1 MKIKTRCLETSHD
14 EAIIPRNIATSL
26 ELKEGDIL
34 TFESE
39 QGPIGLKTKIDSKEG
54 YDVVIPK
61 KYKNLINY
69 QSKVSLSQIANK
81 HVITLGADP
90 ECLIINKRTNRIE
103 NAKNLITK
111 AGRIKGYLGF
121 PNKGIN
127 TPRIGNFG
135 WDGAETQLE
144 LRPSP
149 IIFKES
155 SSHLVER
162 MRTLILNASELIGPD
177 YKIIARTYQNGVC
190 CGFHIHFGVPDLY
203 LFGKGV
209 ADYSSTNLFDLM
221 STDYSTL
228 SRMLTRSLDILI
240 GLPSLLSSE
249 EQRKRVMLSKYGKES
264 DSRKIHEFTV
274 EYRLCPGS
282 FLNSPYL
289 TKLLLDTS
297 STIALKAMDLL
308 REITNNY
315 DKKEVNDF
323 EVLEKKFLE
332 KMHCKNQN
340 KLVAILNG
348 YIKLENLEARKNIDV
363 LLQIAQELEING
375 YEQFINSIYFENQLN
390 DIDKDLAHTWSK
402 GTNARVEE
410 MELSKY

>member
-14 EAIIPRNIATSL
+14 EAIIPKNIATSL
-26 ELKEGDIL
+26 EVKDGDIL

-39 QGPIGLKTKIDSKEG
+39 QGPVGLKTKIDAKEG
-54 YDVVIPK
+54 YDVIIPR
-61 KYKNLINY
+61 KYKNLVNY
-69 QSKVSLSQIANK
+69 QSKVSLSQISNK
-81 HVITLGADP
+81 HIITLGADP
-90 ECLIINKRTNRIE
+90 ECLIINKETNRIE
-103 NAKNLITK
+103 NAKNLITN
-111 AGRIKGYLGF
+111 AGRMKGYLGF

-135 WDGAETQLE
+135 WDGAEIQLE

-149 IIFKES
+149 IIFKGS

-162 MRTLILNASELIGPD
+162 MRELILKASELIGPS
-177 YKIIARTYQNGVC
+177 YKIVAKTYQSGIC

-209 ADYSSTNLFDLM
+209 ANYSSANLFDLM

-228 SRMLTRSLDILI
+228 SRMVTRSLDAFI
-240 GLPSLLSSE
+240 GLPSLISSE
-249 EQRKRVMLSKYGKES
+249 EQKNRVMLSKYGKES

-282 FLNSPYL
+282 FLSSPYL
-289 TKLLLDTS
+289 TKLLLDTAS
-297 STIALKAMDLL
+297 SIVLKSMDLL
-308 REITNNY
+308 KEITNNY
-315 DKKEVNDF
+315 DKEKVNDF
-323 EVLEKKFLE
+323 KGLEKKFLE
-332 KMHCKNQN
+332 KLHCKNQN

-348 YIKLENLEARKNIDV
+348 YNKLTALEARKNIDV
-363 LLQIAQELEING
+363 LLQLAQELKIND
-375 YEQFINSIYFENQLN
+375 YERFINSIYFEKQLN
-390 DIDKDLAHTWSK
+390 DVNSDLAHTWGK
-402 GTNARVEE
+402 GTNAGIKT